1 MPLVQILLRH
11 LVHQL
16 ELPVLLPVRVQAGDF
31 LLWELPHPGLG
42 LGVREALKVKSKGKA
57 KVYDLAS
64 RIWEREV
71 SLTGGDHEYP
81 SSTILLASTSSS
93 D

>member
-42 LGVREALKVKSKGKA
+42 LGVREAL
-57 KVYDLAS
+57 
-64 RIWEREV
+64 
-71 SLTGGDHEYP
+71 
-81 SSTILLASTSSS
+81 
-93 D
+93 